1 MKRWINNGIEEICI
15 DENMDIPKNYK
26 IGRLKKNHLLYNN
39 GVIQKYFCADDPIPS
54 EFVKGGLTPKYKE
67 KEKICRICGKS
78 FISNQQYK
86 KTCPSCYDANHG
98 VAKCSVCGKEFKRNF
113 SRKLCCSKKCA
124 AIMRGNFKNPEILD
138 KIAKTN
144 IDKFGSENPFNSSVI
159 QEKCRLNNDR
169 VGQKEKLKKLYAQR
183 FEQQRKRK
191 QMQKDNVHYGF
202 SYKETIIKNK
212 LIDIKI
218 RFVHNKTFD
227 NCSFK
232 TKLRFDFYIPE
243 QIIYDEEDR
252 EMDVHHQEMLIE
264 YDGMQHYTPVRFNKC
279 SDTDM
284 YRNFISIQVKDWCK
298 DFFCITYQIP
308 LIRIKY
314 SSINSCEFKDIY
326 LQNHYI
332 VGRAQ
337 ASDRMMNV
345 FGIEE
350 NDTVNNGNFTT
361 FVIQSGISCTFKC
374 DKESKCQICQ
384 NWQIRKQKTIK
395 VDLMNI
401 IERYDKNDLAK
412 SITFQGLEPL
422 DNLKQLLWFI
432 YYFRKDHHDPIYIWT
447 GYTEEE
453 CEDLI
458 YFLKDK
464 MKYDNIFIKF
474 GRFVPNC
481 EKHFDKELKIYL
493 ASPNQYCKKIC

>member
-1 MKRWINNGIEEICI
+1 MRRWINNGTEEICI
-15 DENMDIPKNYK
+15 DENMEIPKNYR
-26 IGRLKKNHLLYNN
+26 IGRLKKNRLLYNN
-39 GVIQKYFCADDPIPS
+39 GMIQKHFGADEQIPS
-54 EFVKGGLTPKYKE
+54 GFVKGGLTPKYKKIE
-67 KEKICRICGKS
+67 KTCQICGKP

-86 KTCPSCYDANHG
+86 RSCPDCYHANHG
-98 VAKCSVCGKEFKRNF
+98 VVKCVVCGKEFKRTF
-113 SRKLCCSKKCA
+113 SRKLCCSSRCA
-124 AIMRGNFKNPEILD
+124 AVMRGNFKNPEILN

-144 IDKFGSENPFNSSVI
+144 IDKFGSANPFNSSVI
-159 QEKCRLNNDR
+159 QEKCRLHNDR
-169 VGQKEKLKKLYAQR
+169 VGQRQKLKKLYEQR
-183 FEQQRKRK
+183 YEKQRKIR
-191 QMQKDNVHYGF
+191 QMQKGNVNYGF
-202 SYKETIIKNK
+202 SYKETIIKNEFANNG
-212 LIDIKI
+212 LC
-218 RFVHNKTFD
+218 FVHNKTFD
-227 NCSFK
+227 DCSFRK
-232 TKLRFDFYIPE
+232 KLKFDFYIPE
-243 QIIYDEEDR
+243 QVIYNKEDS
-252 EMDVHHQEMLIE
+252 EMNMHHQEILIE
-264 YDGMQHYTPVRFNKC
+264 YDGMQHYAPVKFNKC

-284 YRNFISIQVKDWCK
+284 YRNFISTQVKDWCK
-298 DFFCITYQIP
+298 DFFCINNQIP

-314 SSINSCEFKDIY
+314 SHINSAEFKDIY
-326 LQNHYI
+326 KNNYI

-337 ASDRMMNV
+337 ASDRTMNI

-361 FVIQSGISCTFKC
+361 FIIQSGISCTFKC

-384 NWQIRKQKTIK
+384 NWQIRNQKTMT
-395 VDLMNI
+395 VDLMKL
-401 IERYDKNDLAK
+401 IERYDKNVLAK

-432 YYFRKDHHDPIYIWT
+432 YHFRKEHHDPLYIWT

-481 EKHFDKELKIYL
+481 EKHFDKELKVYL